1 MKKLI
6 FLFIACCMVFVAC
19 GETGTNETGKQNQS
33 EDVKEKDS
41 ESNLKIGVADFCS
54 FADMFVST
62 LEIAIAD
69 DKNDFSECEEYYKK
83 MEDTYKRKIE
93 VAEIDSVHKNDIKE
107 GAADIVLTSFTILET
122 IKDGSLDA
130 TEYYEFY
137 QENEEHI
144 KEKCDEIKS
153 YLE

>member
-6 FLFIACCMVFVAC
+6 ILLIACCMVFVAC

-41 ESNLKIGVADFCS
+41 ESNLKTGVADFCS
-54 FADMFVST
+54 FADMFVET

-69 DKNDFSECEEYYKK
+69 KGNDFSECEECYKK
-83 MEDTYKRKIE
+83 MEDIYENKIKE
-93 VAEIDSVHKNDIKE
+93 EKIDSVHANDITD
-107 GAADIVLTSFTILET
+107 GVADVISTSFTLLET
-122 IKDGSLDA
+122 IRSGDLDS
-130 TEYYEFY
+130 TEHYEFY
-137 QENEEHI
+137 KENEEHI

-153 YLE
+153 YLD